1 MRVGPIL
8 FTDRVYARGTGC
20 TLCNAGVTL
29 CTWIKGVASE
39 IPACV
44 SLLTTS
50 IAPVTCFHLFFDIF
64 HFLYIR
70 MHFSHSPFCPSIL
83 SFDTVLMLY
92 DWILCFVYINFIH

>member
-50 IAPVTCFHLFFDIF
+50 IAPGTYFLLFFDIF
-64 HFLYIR
+64 NFLCLW
-70 MHFSHSPFCPSIL
+70 MSFSHSPFCPSIL
-83 SFDTVLMLY
+83 SFDTILTLY
-92 DWILCFVYINFIH
+92 DWILYFVYINFIH

>member
-1 MRVGPIL
+1 MRVDLIL
-8 FTDRVYARGTGC
+8 FTDLVYARGTGR

-50 IAPVTCFHLFFDIF
+50 IAPETCFLLFLIY
-64 HFLYIR
+64 LI
-70 MHFSHSPFCPSIL
+70 SCA
-83 SFDTVLMLY
+83 
-92 DWILCFVYINFIH
+92 